1 MSKSLG
7 EALSSHDNALN
18 FVRLCLASAVIVS
31 HTIPVAGY
39 GPGWY
44 DRLGSWGDWA
54 VNGFF
59 IASGYLIAGSR
70 LRTGPGAYLWRRALR
85 ILPAFWVNLTLT
97 AFLFA
102 PVSTLLTG
110 KTYALLDGWHYL
122 AANWTLRMN
131 AWNVGTTLADV
142 PYPNVWNGSLWTLWY
157 EFGAYLVAGALLT
170 IPPARK
176 HGALVFGTLT
186 VLAMIGLPLATGP
199 LDVTTNLYL
208 HGIRLAAYFCA
219 GMFLFFV
226 RDRISTRW
234 WVAAAAL
241 AALVPLSAF
250 GLASAWSQL
259 PYGVL
264 ILWSGARLP
273 IQWGAR
279 NDISYGIYIYA
290 FAAQQ
295 FLAILLGDRLPFVA
309 TCLLAL
315 ALTIPLALAS
325 WVWVEKPVTRL
336 KNLRLATSPIGFG
349 VTIRR
354 DPGSAT
360 ARIRPATSVR
370 DPAGDRPSTSDHSQM
385 NEAS

>member
-1 MSKSLG
+1 MRKSLG

-31 HTIPVAGY
+31 HTIPIAGY

-44 DRLGSWGDWA
+44 DRLVGWGGWA

-70 LRTGPGAYLWRRALR
+70 LRTGPAAYLWRRALR
-85 ILPAFWVNLTLT
+85 ILPAFWVNLTIT

-102 PVSTLLTG
+102 PLSALLTG
-110 KTYALLDGWHYL
+110 KSYALSDGWHYI

-131 AWNVGTTLADV
+131 AWNVGTTLSGV
-142 PYPNVWNGSLWTLWY
+142 PYPDVWNGSLWTLWY

-170 IPPARK
+170 IPLARK
-176 HGALVFGTLT
+176 HGGVVFGTLT
-186 VLAMIGLPLATGP
+186 VLAMVGLPLAKGP

-208 HGIRLAAYFCA
+208 NGIRLAAYFCA

-226 RDRISTRW
+226 RDRIPTHW
-234 WVAAAAL
+234 GVGTAAL
-241 AALVPLSAF
+241 AALVLLSTF
-250 GLASAWSQL
+250 SLAPDWGQL

-264 ILWSGARLP
+264 LLWLGARLP
-273 IQWGAR
+273 IRWGAR

-290 FAAQQ
+290 FIAQQ
-295 FLAILLGDRLPFVA
+295 FLAILLGDRLPFIA

-315 ALTIPLALAS
+315 ALTTPMAVAS
-325 WVWVEKPVTRL
+325 WFWVEKPAMRL
-336 KNLRLATSPIGFG
+336 KKLRFATPHQA
-349 VTIRR
+349 TTPTTE
-354 DPGSAT
+354 PGSPDLTAT
-360 ARIRPATSVR
+360 GV
-370 DPAGDRPSTSDHSQM
+370 DR
-385 NEAS
+385 

>member
-54 VNGFF
+54 VNGFHRLWLSDRGEQTAHRPWRLPLA
-59 IASGYLIAGSR
+59 ASAPYPAGLLGEPHPHGVPFR
-70 LRTGPGAYLWRRALR
+70 ARVDATRRKDLRT
-85 ILPAFWVNLTLT
+85 
-97 AFLFA
+97 
-102 PVSTLLTG
+102 
-110 KTYALLDGWHYL
+110 
-122 AANWTLRMN
+122 
-131 AWNVGTTLADV
+131 
-142 PYPNVWNGSLWTLWY
+142 
-157 EFGAYLVAGALLT
+157 AGRL
-170 IPPARK
+170 ARK

-250 GLASAWSQL
+250 GLASAWGQL

-264 ILWSGARLP
+264 ILWLGARLP

-315 ALTIPLALAS
+315 ALTITLALAS